1 MATPISASTQAM
13 HSPMA
18 LGRPTA
24 CADCITSMPTY
35 LSLAFPSD
43 PFDTPNMTDDSRDMT
58 TLDRQNP
65 PAG

>member
-1 MATPISASTQAM
+1 MVDANQRQHPGHAQSHGARTSDGLRGLHHST
-13 HSPMA
+13 
-18 LGRPTA
+18 
-24 CADCITSMPTY
+24 PTY

>member
-1 MATPISASTQAM
+1 
-13 HSPMA
+13 MA

-24 CADCITSMPTY
+24 CADCITSTPTY

-43 PFDTPNMTDDSRDMT
+43 PFDTPNMIDDSRDMT

>member
-24 CADCITSMPTY
+24 FADCITSTPTY

>member
-24 CADCITSMPTY
+24 CAGLHHVDADVFEPG
-35 LSLAFPSD
+35 LPSD